1 MKKIL
6 FFALLTAI
14 CGIFGCSMPY
24 TSVRTVD
31 ERPTLAF
38 KNAPNGAILF
48 IDGVNMGDPVQFN
61 GDPNVL
67 AVEPGSHSI
76 RITSSDTV
84 VYEQKIFVESAL
96 KTITVR

>member
-1 MKKIL
+1 MNKIL
-6 FFALLTAI
+6 YFALITVI
-14 CGIFGCSMPY
+14 CGVCGCSMPY

-38 KNAPNGAILF
+38 INAPNGAMLF
-48 IDGVNMGDPVQFN
+48 IDGVNMGDPGQYD

-67 AVEPGSHSI
+67 AVEPGTHNV